1 MQELEEKIGY
11 TFKTPKLLQQ
21 ALTHS
26 SFTPDIHKNT
36 SGWNFWA
43 TGFWA
48 LRWRICCAARLPTSP
63 RAPVA
68 AVCLSGVQGNG
79 GGDCARSWRGQIHHC
94 AGYERCFQRKR
105 VVRHRR
111 GADCG
116 GLSGQRRHYGSTGF
130 RSALLDA
137 VYRPQVAAAQGL

>member
-26 SFTPDIHKNT
+26 SFTPAIHKNYERLEFL
-36 SGWNFWA
+36 GD
-43 TGFWA
+43 
-48 LRWRICCAARLPTSP
+48 RARGQ
-63 RAPVA
+63 PVA

-111 GADCG
+111 GTDCG